1 MLARSA
7 QGLYWM
13 SRYLERAE
21 HLCRMLRM
29 QTEILVDRPLREI
42 HFGWIRIYGSIGRQ
56 PLRATSNCL
65 KMATMLL
72 RIPTHSQILML
83 SPMT

>member
-21 HLCRMLRM
+21 HLCRMLRL
-29 QTEILVDRPLREI
+29 QAEALVDRPIREVY
-42 HFGWIRIYGSIGRQ
+42 FGWGRIYGSVNRQ
-56 PLRATSNCL
+56 PPWGES
-65 KMATMLL
+65 
-72 RIPTHSQILML
+72 
-83 SPMT
+83 

>member
-56 PLRATSNCL
+56 PPSGDIE
-65 KMATMLL
+65 LL
-72 RIPTHSQILML
+72 EDGDYSLADSYAL
-83 SPMT
+83 ADS